1 MRFNLDLDNLR
12 AFCEVA
18 QRLNYKNAA
27 DALNISA
34 SALSRR
40 IQKLE
45 ESLNVQL
52 LVRTTREARLTPAG
66 KQLLLGSRSI
76 LNDAEELLFAL
87 KGEGTRNARN
97 VRIGCVPSAMKVVL
111 MPALAEL
118 TRAYGNAQVKILD
131 STAVHVLDS
140 LFQQDIDLG
149 VSYMGE
155 NETGLDFDPL
165 LVDPFIVAVRT
176 DHPFARRKSVSWE
189 EVAEQRTV
197 AARHGAGLRM
207 LMDLGLAKVRQRIN
221 WSYEVQHVNSAL
233 ALVNEGMGVA
243 IVPRICVT
251 AANYPNIVGI
261 PLNDVTI
268 ARTLGL
274 VRPNN
279 TEMRMLTGELYAILK
294 RHASTLEGSVVDLA
308 DPTA

>member
-66 KQLLLGSRSI
+66 KQLLQGSRSI

-111 MPALAEL
+111 MPALSEL
-118 TRAYGNAQVKILD
+118 TRTYTNAQVKILD

-140 LFQQDIDLG
+140 IFQQDIDLG
-149 VSYMGE
+149 ISYMGE
-155 NETGLDFDPL
+155 NESGLDFDPL

-176 DHPFARRKSVSWE
+176 DHPFAQRQSVSWE

-207 LMDLGLAKVRQRIN
+207 LMDLGLAKIRQRIT

-251 AANYPNIVGI
+251 AANYANIVGI
-261 PLNDVTI
+261 PLLDVAI

-274 VRPNN
+274 VQPSN
-279 TEMRMLTGELYAILK
+279 TEMRMLTGELYTILK
-294 RHASTLEGSVVDLA
+294 RQARALEGSVVS
-308 DPTA
+308 DPQ

>member
-1 MRFNLDLDNLR
+1 MRINMNLDDLR

-18 QRLNYKNAA
+18 QRLNYKSAA

-66 KQLLLGSRSI
+66 KQLLRGSRQI
-76 LNDAEELLFAL
+76 LNEAEELLFAL
-87 KGEGTRNARN
+87 RGEGTRNARN

-118 TRAYGNAQVKILD
+118 TRTYSNAQVKILD

-149 VSYMGE
+149 ISYMGE
-155 NETGLDFDPL
+155 NESGVDFEPL
-165 LVDPFIVAVRT
+165 IFDPFIVAVRS
-176 DHPFARRKSVSWE
+176 DHPFAGRDSVSWE
-189 EVAEQRTV
+189 EVSAERTV

-207 LMDLGLAKVRQRIN
+207 LMDIGLAKARQRIN

-233 ALVNEGMGVA
+233 ALVNEGMGIAV
-243 IVPRICVT
+243 VPRICVT
-251 AANYPNIVGI
+251 AANYTNIVGV
-261 PLNDVTI
+261 PLRDVGI
-268 ARTLGL
+268 GRTLGL
-274 VRPNN
+274 VRLSN
-279 TEMRMLTGELYAILK
+279 TEMRLLTGELHTILK
-294 RHASTLEGSVVDLA
+294 RHAQTLDGYITPAREPV
-308 DPTA
+308 